1 MKRSLEMGSQSI
13 GRLLWEFSLP
23 AVIGMLLYSLYNI
36 VDRIFVGR
44 GVGSIG
50 IAAITVAF
58 PIMIILL
65 AIYVFIG
72 IGSTALISLRLGEQK
87 YEEAEKVA
95 GNGTLMLIILPLLIS
110 GIYFLFAERILILF
124 GASPTVL
131 PYALDF
137 THIIILGSV
146 FGSLGFGMNNFI
158 RAEGNPRFA
167 MMTQVIGALL
177 NAVLN
182 YIFIFKLGLGI
193 KGSALATVCGQLFS
207 TIWVLSYFLSGR
219 SMMKIRLKNLKPQ
232 MSILIGIMSIGFA
245 PFAMQI
251 ASSAQQVILNN
262 TLMIYGGDKA
272 LSAVGIIM
280 SIATLLFMPV
290 IGVSQGAQPLIGYNY
305 GAGQYER
312 VKETLKKAVISG
324 TYIVLA
330 GFLLIHIWPEE
341 IVGLFSK
348 GDVELTQITTH
359 GLLIFLVM
367 LPVIAFQIL
376 CSNYFQAVGKP
387 VQSTILSLSRQ
398 VLLFIPLLL
407 ILPRFW
413 GMNGVWLTAPISDGI
428 AVLLTAALI
437 FAEMRGLPTTSSTTN
452 KIRADQ

>member
-1 MKRSLEMGSQSI
+1 
-13 GRLLWEFSLP
+13 
-23 AVIGMLLYSLYNI
+23 
-36 VDRIFVGR
+36 
-44 GVGSIG
+44 
-50 IAAITVAF
+50 
-58 PIMIILL
+58 
-65 AIYVFIG
+65 
-72 IGSTALISLRLGEQK
+72 
-87 YEEAEKVA
+87 
-95 GNGTLMLIILPLLIS
+95 
-110 GIYFLFAERILILF
+110 
-124 GASPTVL
+124 
-131 PYALDF
+131 
-137 THIIILGSV
+137 
-146 FGSLGFGMNNFI
+146 
-158 RAEGNPRFA
+158 
-167 MMTQVIGALL
+167 
-177 NAVLN
+177 
-182 YIFIFKLGLGI
+182 
-193 KGSALATVCGQLFS
+193 
-207 TIWVLSYFLSGR
+207 
-219 SMMKIRLKNLKPQ
+219 